1 MRHIHKG
8 SCLSRVP
15 YNSVIGFI
23 LVLVGGGVLCGTI
36 YSGISRIDTYFRLYF
51 FPFTQGYVNI
61 TYSSGRELYLS
72 EKRLTTR
79 IILPYLRIAA
89 VVNGAVAVL
98 LAFLILIFSTLVN
111 NATRGRI
118 YRGDRYIMGGRCS
131 AALFMCTTYVTIIV
145 WLIFLAFLVVP
156 TFCWAMFNSI
166 CTAEL
171 ADVWHGPGARRPGPD
186 GRVAPSLSELRD
198 RKEYLE
204 DTYTARLAYYY
215 QNLNLGYTPYQPESG
230 FRSPFVNLRNSPNM
244 ANYHTNRYFSPDFN
258 YIFNLT
264 HYGIYI
270 KPWMYDESLNY
281 REAITSLDEFARFC
295 DEVMIVGPLFACSL
309 GGAVFVL
316 LGLTLFIGS
325 LSAYYT
331 RLKLTK
337 ELTDFKQSIA
347 LRSPKNHD
355 HTAYF

>member
-1 MRHIHKG
+1 
-8 SCLSRVP
+8 
-15 YNSVIGFI
+15 
-23 LVLVGGGVLCGTI
+23 
-36 YSGISRIDTYFRLYF
+36 
-51 FPFTQGYVNI
+51 
-61 TYSSGRELYLS
+61 
-72 EKRLTTR
+72 
-79 IILPYLRIAA
+79 
-89 VVNGAVAVL
+89 
-98 LAFLILIFSTLVN
+98 
-111 NATRGRI
+111 
-118 YRGDRYIMGGRCS
+118 MGGRCS

-198 RKEYLE
+198 RKDYLAE
-204 DTYTARLAYYY
+204 TYTARLAYYY
-215 QNLNLGYTPYQPESG
+215 QNLNFGYNPSESQNG
-230 FRSPFVNLRNSPNM
+230 FRSPFVNLGNSPNLP
-244 ANYHTNRYFSPDFN
+244 NYHANRYYSPDFN

-264 HYGIYI
+264 HYGVYI

-281 REAITSLDEFARFC
+281 REAITSLNEFARFC

-316 LGLTLFIGS
+316 LGLTLFVGS

-355 HTAYF
+355 PSAYF

>member
-1 MRHIHKG
+1 
-8 SCLSRVP
+8 
-15 YNSVIGFI
+15 
-23 LVLVGGGVLCGTI
+23 
-36 YSGISRIDTYFRLYF
+36 
-51 FPFTQGYVNI
+51 
-61 TYSSGRELYLS
+61 
-72 EKRLTTR
+72 
-79 IILPYLRIAA
+79 
-89 VVNGAVAVL
+89 
-98 LAFLILIFSTLVN
+98 
-111 NATRGRI
+111 
-118 YRGDRYIMGGRCS
+118 MGGRCS

-198 RKEYLE
+198 RKDYLAE
-204 DTYTARLAYYY
+204 TYTARLAYYY
-215 QNLNLGYTPYQPESG
+215 QNLKFGYNPPETQNSFRPPFANLG
-230 FRSPFVNLRNSPNM
+230 NSPGLP
-244 ANYHTNRYFSPDFN
+244 NYHTNRYFSPDFN

-264 HYGIYI
+264 HYGVYI
-270 KPWMYDESLNY
+270 KPWTYDESLNY
-281 REAITSLDEFARFC
+281 REAITSLNEFARFC

-309 GGAVFVL
+309 GGAIFVL
-316 LGLTLFIGS
+316 LGLTLFVGS

-355 HTAYF
+355 PTAYF

>member
-1 MRHIHKG
+1 MDKG
-8 SCLSRVP
+8 SCLGRVP

-51 FPFTQGYVNI
+51 FPV
-61 TYSSGRELYLS
+61 YS
-72 EKRLTTR
+72 
-79 IILPYLRIAA
+79 LPYLRIAA

-198 RKEYLE
+198 RKDYLAE
-204 DTYTARLAYYY
+204 TYTARLAYYY
-215 QNLNLGYTPYQPESG
+215 QNLNLGYNPSDPQNS
-230 FRSPFVNLRNSPNM
+230 FRPPFVNLGNSPNLP
-244 ANYHTNRYFSPDFN
+244 NYHANRYYSPDFN

-264 HYGIYI
+264 HYGVYI

-281 REAITSLDEFARFC
+281 REAITSLNEFARFC

-316 LGLTLFIGS
+316 LGLTLFVGS

-355 HTAYF
+355 PSAYF

>member
-1 MRHIHKG
+1 KG
-8 SCLSRVP
+8 SCLGRVP

-51 FPFTQGYVNI
+51 FPV
-61 TYSSGRELYLS
+61 YS
-72 EKRLTTR
+72 
-79 IILPYLRIAA
+79 LPYLRIAA
-89 VVNGAVAVL
+89 VVNGVVAVL

-131 AALFMCTTYVTIIV
+131 AALHSLLFLHFVGQCSIRFALLS
-145 WLIFLAFLVVP
+145 WLTFGMDQVLDVLV
-156 TFCWAMFNSI
+156 
-166 CTAEL
+166 
-171 ADVWHGPGARRPGPD
+171 PD

-198 RKEYLE
+198 RKDYLAE
-204 DTYTARLAYYY
+204 TYTARLAYYY
-215 QNLNLGYTPYQPESG
+215 QNLKFGYNPPETQNSFRPPFANLG
-230 FRSPFVNLRNSPNM
+230 NSPGLP
-244 ANYHTNRYFSPDFN
+244 NYHTNRYFSPDFN

-264 HYGIYI
+264 HYGVYI
-270 KPWMYDESLNY
+270 KPWTYDESLNY
-281 REAITSLDEFARFC
+281 REAITSLNEFARFC

-309 GGAVFVL
+309 GGAIFVL
-316 LGLTLFIGS
+316 LGLTLFVGS

-355 HTAYF
+355 PTAYF